1 MKREVD
7 ISSVAHFDSVLVCF
21 SKFFGRWVLNGNLFA
36 TTCSMQLCV
45 KTRDTGSSGHFF
57 QRGYQYSTQKW

>member
-45 KTRDTGSSGHFF
+45 KTRDTGSSGHF
-57 QRGYQYSTQKW
+57 Y